1 MTATDPKRLDFLDAL
16 RGVAILLVIA
26 VRASQSIDNLPR
38 QINAMAE
45 QGSRGVQ
52 LFIAPISLRMRGPTQ
67 ASHAYYAE
75 HCRRRRRG

>member
-52 LFIAPISLRMRGPTQ
+52 LS
-67 ASHAYYAE
+67 
-75 HCRRRRRG
+75 